1 MENSLKNLNLTDN
14 DFKMLIDG
22 LDALPQ
28 RGQIGELM
36 VDLLASTMIKNP
48 ESRIKIERELELK
61 KKKQESAKE
70 ILIEDAKILQGK
82 LLMLKRYL
90 AENKML
96 AEVNEVLNPEKK

>member
-1 MENSLKNLNLTDN
+1 MENSIKNLNLSDN

-48 ESRIKIERELELK
+48 ESKIKIERELELK
-61 KKKQESAKE
+61 KKKHEAEKE

-96 AEVNEVLNPEKK
+96 AEVNEVLNAKK